1 MKKRIVPYNELEE
14 KVALG
19 LTRVS
24 TTRQEYQ
31 GSSLETQY
39 DEIVRYAEDHGIR
52 IKRFFGKKHESA
64 NTPGEIFRDAVT
76 AAISDPEIN
85 VLLVHSI
92 SRFSRNTEGVVARQ
106 VLKDNGVYLISV
118 TQPSNPDT
126 PEGELLTDMNLL
138 LAKYN
143 NAIRRGQVIAG
154 QRGQLKRGEWA
165 YQIPFGYKRNPE
177 KKKEILIDGIKGDL
191 MKQAF
196 KWRAEGIAQVTI
208 CERIQAQGVNMK
220 PKRLSRLLRN
230 PFYCGWIINR
240 NLNNVPKKGVH
251 PALIDEET
259 FFTVN
264 KGMRAKI
271 YGAPTEWDYSDEIGK
286 NKDRLTKLTP
296 EYPLKRLIHCPHCEK
311 LLTGYMKKRLARV
324 HYYYKC
330 NTKGCGLNIKADDLH
345 RQFGL
350 QINHYQLNPKFI
362 PLLKNVIRNEVR
374 TRLSEDIS
382 NLPFLRKQ
390 YSELEK
396 QKTNAEVNY
405 AIGKISDSTYE
416 VTMSRIS
423 DRIKTLDEQ
432 IYTAEQAERQ
442 SEDMVEYVIE
452 GGDQVGKLIGEA
464 DYKDRLRLQS
474 LIFPE
479 GLEITSDTK
488 DMLSTKKV
496 CPIFRRT
503 KSMA

>member
-14 KVALG
+14 KVALA

-24 TTRQEYQ
+24 TSRQEYQ
-31 GSSLETQY
+31 GSSLETQE
-39 DEIVRYAEDHGIR
+39 DEIVRYAESHGIR

-85 VLLVHSI
+85 VLLVHTI

-106 VLKDNGVYLISV
+106 VLKENGVYLISV

-143 NAIRRGQVIAG
+143 NAIRRGHVIAG

-177 KKKEILIDGIKGDL
+177 KKKEILIDEIKGNL
-191 MKQAF
+191 IKQAF

-208 CERIQAQGVNMK
+208 CERMQAQGVNMK

-230 PFYCGWIINR
+230 PFYCGWLINR
-240 NLNNVPKKGVH
+240 KINNVPKRGVH

-259 FFTVN
+259 FFAIN
-264 KGMRAKI
+264 KEMRAKI

-296 EYPLKRLIHCPHCEK
+296 EYPLKRLIHCPHCGK
-311 LLTGYMKKRLARV
+311 LLTGYVTKRLAHV
-324 HYYYKC
+324 HHYYKC
-330 NTKGCGLNIKADDLH
+330 STKGCGLNIKADDLH
-345 RQFGL
+345 QQFGL
-350 QINHYQLNPKFI
+350 HINHYQLNPKFI

-390 YSELEK
+390 HSELEK

-405 AIGKISDSTYE
+405 AIGKISDSTYQ
-416 VTMSRIS
+416 VAMSRIS

-442 SEDMVEYVIE
+442 SVDMMEYAIE
-452 GGDQVGKLIGEA
+452 GGNQVGKLIGEA
-464 DYKDRLRLQS
+464 NYYDRLRLQS

-479 GLEITSDTK
+479 GLEITSSIEE
-488 DMLSTKKV
+488 LNAKKV
-496 CPIFRRT
+496 CPIFQR
-503 KSMA
+503 MACVA